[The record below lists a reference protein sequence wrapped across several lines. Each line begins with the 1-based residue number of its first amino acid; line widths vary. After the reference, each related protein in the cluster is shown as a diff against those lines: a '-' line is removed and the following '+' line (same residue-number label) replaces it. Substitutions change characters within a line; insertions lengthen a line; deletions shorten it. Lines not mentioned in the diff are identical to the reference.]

1 MRKEARRWILLKMLV
16 LLGGLMVPNRC
27 GAYP

>member
-1 MRKEARRWILLKMLV
+1 MRKEARRVLILLLAALV
-16 LLGGLMVPNRC
+16 GAWAVPNRC